1 MRKESLLIV
10 LSYLTIYIVW
20 GSTYFF
26 IKMAVATIPS
36 FYVVGFRW
44 LIGGIALLIYS
55 WLSGRIKPW
64 PTAKE
69 LLASLILGTL
79 LLIGGNGLVTIAEKR
94 VDSYFAALVLAATP
108 ITVALFDRVLLKKQ
122 ISLIKLGGIVLGLIG
137 VAALLYNGKSIL
149 GSFTADVILI
159 LTGMTLWS
167 LGTSLGHKIHT
178 PKDVFVNSSI
188 QMIFVGLISL
198 IWAYFET
205 PNASFTDFT
214 SSSIF
219 GLAYLTIF
227 GSLAFCAYNH
237 LLLHEPAIRITSYS
251 YINPVIAVVLGLLV
265 GAEKPVPFLMF
276 GLPLILMGLIL
287 MLYGEL
293 LMNKLFRKT
302 ATSN

>member
-1 MRKESLLIV
+1 MKKDTLLIV

-64 PTAKE
+64 PTKKE

-79 LLIGGNGLVTIAEKR
+79 LLIGGNGLVTIAEKK
-94 VDSYFAALVLAATP
+94 VDSYFAALILAATP

-122 ISLIKLGGIVLGLIG
+122 ISVIKLGGIILGLIG
-137 VAALLYNGKSIL
+137 VTALLYNGKSIL
-149 GSFTADVILI
+149 GSFTADVLLV

-167 LGTSLGHKIHT
+167 IGTSLGHKIQT

-205 PNASFTDFT
+205 PNASFSNFAP
-214 SSSIF
+214 SSIF
-219 GLAYLTIF
+219 GLTYLAIF
-227 GSLAFCAYNH
+227 GSLAFCAYNY

-265 GAEKPVPFLMF
+265 GAEKPVPFLMV

-293 LMNKLFRKT
+293 LINKLLRKT
-302 ATSN
+302 AISN